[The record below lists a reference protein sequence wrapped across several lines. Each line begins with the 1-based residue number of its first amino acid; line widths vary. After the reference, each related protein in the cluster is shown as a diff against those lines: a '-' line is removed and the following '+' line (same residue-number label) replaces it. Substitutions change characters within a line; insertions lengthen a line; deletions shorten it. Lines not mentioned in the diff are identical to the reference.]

1 MAHTV
6 NKGGGGEPNP
16 LDNQLLTSDGLKNK
30 LAQLGAEHL
39 FYELEAVEVVDI
51 FRQVPTI
58 TEAQGGTGAE
68 ETTEPNLSGP
78 GAILGRYVFSE
89 HGDRPSE
96 LQEFFPLNSNILQMP
111 IVGEIVLGFSDEAT
125 QQRYYFGRL
134 NTNIDKVNFQNFNLS
149 SVGEDTTDGGDITPL
164 NSGSD
169 VSEYRQGNYF
179 SDTFQSKEILDE
191 GDTAVKGRFGNSII
205 LGSNQRGGEVFSP
218 NIKLK
223 ANISGSDIEEDS
235 ISSKIQMTTNEKLEY
250 SEPTKTE
257 GPKAYS
263 VNTAG
268 VDGNRGFDI
277 DYSEPQ
283 IIFDSDRIVLN
294 AKSNDIGI
302 FAKGK
307 VFIKGENV
315 SIKNSEA
322 ITLVT
327 KSLVADTSAGVK
339 KDITKKLNDI
349 DGDTKLLPENI
360 LPMAEAMK
368 PHIANINNGVISAA
382 SKILPPVIAP
392 GTPNPLN
399 LFGHLQ
405 DLRFFENQLEEVKKF
420 FKFEWLN
427 KREWKTVSL
436 NEVTEALGLNELDS
450 LPANNV
456 LKWEEF
462 FDDIDAAKA
471 KVENIQAQAAAAAV
485 AVAAL
490 NAAFDVIQNGGGST
504 QTIIEALDAYE
515 ADPNNPPVDTT
526 DIRDVIADGA
536 DTEDVKRYLD
546 FGGSPQV
553 RELLISSKKREQDA
567 QKLSSMGIIADLI
580 NEGMNL

>member
-1 MAHTV
+1 MAHMV
-6 NKGGGGEPNP
+6 KKGGGGEPNP

-30 LAQLGAEHL
+30 LAQLGAENL
-39 FYELEAVEVVDI
+39 FYELEAVEVVDTYRI
-51 FRQVPTI
+51 IDV
-58 TEAQGGTGAE
+58 END
-68 ETTEPNLSGP
+68 ETSTSAP
-78 GAILGRYVFSE
+78 GVVLGRYVFSE
-89 HGDRPSE
+89 QGDRASE
-96 LQEFFPLNSNILQMP
+96 LQEFLPLDSNILQHP
-111 IVGEIVLGFSDEAT
+111 LVGEILLGFEFNGN
-125 QQRYYFGRL
+125 RFYFGKL
-134 NTNIDKVNFQNFNLS
+134 NDVLSNVNFKKFNIS
-149 SVGEDTTDGGDITPL
+149 GVGKTDSLEDEDNPVL
-164 NSGSD
+164 NAGRKVED
-169 VSEYRQGNYF
+169 FQQGQYF
-179 SDTFQSKEILDE
+179 SDVLPEKLLPDE
-191 GDTAVKGRFGNSII
+191 GDTIIQGRFGNSIR
-205 LGSNQRGGEVFSP
+205 LGSNQINDEPDSSNVKIVAGV
-218 NIKLK
+218 
-223 ANISGSDIEEDS
+223 ISGKENINEDKSS
-235 ISSKIQMTTNEKLEY
+235 IYLTNKEKVEY

-257 GPKAYS
+257 GPKAGA
-263 VNTAG
+263 VNAAG
-268 VDGNRGFDI
+268 RDGKRGFNI
-277 DYSEPQ
+277 DYSDPQ

-349 DGDTKLLPENI
+349 DGDTQLLPENI
-360 LPMAEAMK
+360 LPMARAMK

-399 LFGHLQ
+399 ISGHLI
-405 DLRFFENQLEEVKKF
+405 DLRFFRDQLKEVVDF
-420 FKFEWLN
+420 FKFEWVN
-427 KREWKTVSL
+427 KREWKTISL
-436 NEVTEALGLNELDS
+436 NELTEELGLNELDS

-490 NAAFDVIQNGGGST
+490 NAAFDVIQQGGGST

-553 RELLISSKKREQDA
+553 RELLVSSQKREQDA

>member
-30 LAQLGAEHL
+30 LAQFGGESL
-39 FYELEAVEVVDI
+39 FYELEAVEVMDT
-51 FRQVPTI
+51 FRIIDSNPDDGTTGPTQE
-58 TEAQGGTGAE
+58 TPTGVQAV
-68 ETTEPNLSGP
+68 EPNLSGP

-89 HGDRPSE
+89 HGDSPSE
-96 LQEFFPLNSNILQMP
+96 LQEFLPLDSNVIQMP
-111 IVGEIVLGFSDEAT
+111 VVGEIVLGFTDRAT
-125 QQRYYFGRL
+125 QQRYFFGRL
-134 NTNIDKVNFQNFNLS
+134 NTNINQVNFQRFNLS
-149 SVGEDTTDGGDITPL
+149 GVGEKDSVDDDDVRLL
-164 NSGSD
+164 NSNSNLEDFKQG
-169 VSEYRQGNYF
+169 EYFKDINPSRRG
-179 SDTFQSKEILDE
+179 LLE
-191 GDTAVKGRFGNSII
+191 GDTLIQGRFGNSIA
-205 LGSNQRGGEVFSP
+205 LSSNQAGGEENSP
-218 NIKLK
+218 NIVLE
-223 ANISGSDIEEDS
+223 ASASSIE
-235 ISSKIQMTTNEKLEY
+235 MTTNEQVEY

-268 VDGNRGFDI
+268 VDGSRGFDI

-294 AKSNDIGI
+294 AKRNDIGI

-339 KDITKKLNDI
+339 KDITKKLNDV
-349 DGDTKLLPENI
+349 DGDTQLLPENI
-360 LPMAEAMK
+360 LPMARAMR
-368 PHIANINNGVISAA
+368 PTIENINNGVISAA

-405 DLRFFENQLEEVKKF
+405 DLTFFRDQLRKVKDF
-420 FKFEWLN
+420 FDFKWVN
-427 KREWKTVSL
+427 KQEWKTVSL
-436 NEVTEALGLNELDS
+436 NEVTEELGLNDLKT
-450 LPANNV
+450 LPPEQMLA
-456 LKWEEF
+456 WDEF

-471 KVENIQAQAAAAAV
+471 KVANIQAQAAAAAV
-485 AVAAL
+485 SVAAL
-490 NAAFDVIQNGGGST
+490 NAAFDAIQQGGGST
-504 QTIIEALDAYE
+504 QTILEALDAYE
-515 ADPNNPPVDTT
+515 ADPNNPPLDTT
-526 DIRDVIADGA
+526 DIRDVISDGA

-553 RELLISSKKREQDA
+553 RELLISSQKKEQDA
-567 QKLSSMGIIADLI
+567 QKLSSMGVIADLI